1 MTNAGMNAYREPRA
15 AGRNAAQRMIPE
27 YIIYKNLVFELA
39 VVYSHFYPIFT
50 C

>member
-1 MTNAGMNAYREPRA
+1 L
-15 AGRNAAQRMIPE
+15 GRSIIGGIFVNEKEAIEKATADAFR
-27 YIIYKNLVFELA
+27 IYKNLVFELA